1 LACIRLCAL
10 IGKVAFV
17 RQQLLISGW
26 WCVLCRLLG
35 STTSW
40 PTAARTLSTSCQPV
54 RRASMTS
61 LAARGSGPRTTSLLS
76 LVGWLRL
83 PAFFVGQ
90 QQGCSWLVVCS
101 AMSTLM
107 AVEST
112 LCSQL
117 AAWGVWTVFVSHHM
131 VNLPHAAADGLWCC
145 RCVCGVGFK
154 VHPYYEDFS
163 SPCFAGLH
171 QLVSNNALSITSG
184 LLVSGRLVPA
194 PVYA

>member
-1 LACIRLCAL
+1 
-10 IGKVAFV
+10 
-17 RQQLLISGW
+17 
-26 WCVLCRLLG
+26 
-35 STTSW
+35 
-40 PTAARTLSTSCQPV
+40 
-54 RRASMTS
+54 
-61 LAARGSGPRTTSLLS
+61 
-76 LVGWLRL
+76 
-83 PAFFVGQ
+83 
-90 QQGCSWLVVCS
+90 
-101 AMSTLM
+101 M

-112 LCSQL
+112 LRSQL

-171 QLVSNNALSITSG
+171 QLVSNNALSTTSG